1 MKIVTERKWQ
11 RIRYMIAAPLGKDR
25 TYMTACQ
32 AHVDLSREAARE
44 GMVLLKNEKQ
54 LLPFHKGQKLAVFG
68 KACRDYVKGGGGSGF
83 VRSAYERSLLDGMN
97 EKKVTVFTPL
107 RQYYDTYVNEQ
118 YAQGIR
124 AGVCPEPELPD
135 ELVAGA
141 RAFTDTAIIAICRF
155 SGENLDRTDSD
166 FYLTAEEKRMVGKV
180 LAAFDKV
187 VIVLNIG
194 GMMDTSW
201 FREEPRICSAL
212 LAWQGGMEGGS
223 AVADILCGDVC
234 PSGRLTDTLAE
245 SFGAYPSSETFRQ
258 SSMYTEYT
266 EDIFVGYRYFE
277 TIPGA
282 KDRVCYPFGYGLSY
296 TEFTLTD
303 IVRDGLTFSCTVTN
317 TGNFPGKEVV
327 QLYCAQPQGRLDR
340 PTRVLAGF
348 IKTHTL
354 APGESQKVQIAVQEH
369 HIASYDETTNCW
381 LLEKGCYDF
390 YIGNNI
396 RQAEHIPDSWCLN
409 EDRILQN
416 CSAKCVPQHL
426 TGRLRSDGTYET
438 YDIAPENRTPYIADP
453 FLPEDAYTQPPRECP
468 WPPYRDPKKTFGY
481 HQLIDVYEGNATVD
495 DVLDQMSDEQ
505 MIHLLGGQ
513 PNRGAGNT
521 FGIGNLQLF
530 GVPNVMTAD
539 GPAGLRFYAAIDNKT
554 TAFPCAT
561 QLACSWNKELL
572 YRVGA
577 SVATEV
583 RENGMGVWLAPAV
596 NIHRS
601 PLCGRNFEYMSE
613 DPLLSGQMASA
624 MIEGVQSMGVAACL
638 KHFACNNREEN
649 REDNSSVV
657 SQRALREIYLKAF
670 EICVRDGQQPWAI
683 MASYNLLNGIHTS
696 SNRELLTDILRDEW
710 GFDGVVTTDWFDNV
724 YQYEELAAGCDLK
737 MGTGLPEHTLQMLH
751 EGNVSKDCVRQ
762 SAKRILELILKLA

>member
-1 MKIVTERKWQ
+1 MNIVTESKWQ
-11 RIRYMIAAPLGKDR
+11 RVRYMIAAPLGENR
-25 TYMTACQ
+25 TYLTACPEHI
-32 AHVDLSREAARE
+32 ALSREAARE
-44 GMVLLKNEKQ
+44 GMVLLKNEGQ
-54 LLPFHKGQKLAVFG
+54 LLPFPEGQKLAVFG

-83 VRSAYERSLLDGMN
+83 VRCAYEKTLVDGLD
-97 EKKVTVFTPL
+97 EKNVTVFAPL
-107 RQYYDTYVNEQ
+107 RQYYEDYVSEQ
-118 YAQGIR
+118 YAQGAR
-124 AGVCPEPELPD
+124 AGVCSEPALPD
-135 ELVAGA
+135 ELVTQA
-141 RAFTDTAIIAICRF
+141 RAFTDTAMITICRF
-155 SGENLDRTDSD
+155 SGENFDRTDAD
-166 FYLTAEEKRMVGKV
+166 FYLTTEEKSMVEKV

-187 VIVLNIG
+187 AVVLNVG
-194 GMMDTSW
+194 GMVDTGW
-201 FREEPRICSAL
+201 FREEPKIRSAL
-212 LAWQGGMEGGS
+212 LAWQGGMEGGC
-223 AVADILCGDVC
+223 AMADILCGDCC
-234 PSGRLTDTLAE
+234 PSGRLTDTLAD
-245 SFGAYPSSETFRQ
+245 SFDSYPSSETFRN
-258 SSMYTEYT
+258 STMYTEYT

-282 KDRVCYPFGYGLSY
+282 KDHVCYPFGYGLSY
-296 TEFTLTD
+296 TEFTMTD
-303 IVRDGLTFSCTVTN
+303 LKRTGLTFSCKVTN

-327 QLYCAQPQGRLDR
+327 QLYCRQPKGRLDK
-340 PTRVLAGF
+340 PAGVLAGF
-348 IKTHTL
+348 MKTCTL
-354 APGESQKVQIAVQEH
+354 APGASQQVEIAVQLH
-369 HIASYDETTNCW
+369 HIASYDEENNCW

-390 YIGNNI
+390 YMGSNI
-396 RQAEHIPDSWCLN
+396 RQTE
-409 EDRILQN
+409 RILDGWHLHEDKILQT
-416 CSAKCVPQHL
+416 CGAKCAPEHL
-426 TGRLRSDGTYET
+426 TRRLCSNGTYET
-438 YDIAPENRTPYIADP
+438 YDVKPENRTPYIVDP

-468 WPPYRDPKKTFGY
+468 WHPYRDPKKTFGY
-481 HQLIDVYEGNATVD
+481 HQLIDVYEGNVTLD

-561 QLACSWNKELL
+561 QLACSWNKDLL

-577 SVATEV
+577 AVATEV

-613 DPLLSGQMASA
+613 DPLLSGQMAGA

-649 REDNSSVV
+649 RDDNSSVV

-670 EICVRDGQQPWAI
+670 EICVRDGQQPWVI

-696 SNRELLTDILRDEW
+696 SNRELLTDILRGEW
-710 GFDGVVTTDWFDNV
+710 DFHGVVTTDWFDNV
-724 YQYEELAAGCDLK
+724 YQYEEIAAGCDLK
-737 MGTGLPEHTLQMLH
+737 MGTGLPEHTLQMLR
-751 EGNVSKDCVRQ
+751 EGKLSRDCVRQ